1 MVPVYA
7 GASGSG
13 TGAKLLKGG
22 KIMVQTIQLFML
34 FEAVTF
40 VAASLIHAGVLI
52 SGYED
57 PAARIAEGVIA
68 AVLIAG
74 LILSFIRPAWT
85 RWVGLAAQGFALL
98 GTLVGLF
105 TIIIG
110 IGPRT
115 VLDIVYHAA
124 IVVVLV
130 WGLIVAAR
138 APSEAF

>member
-1 MVPVYA
+1 MVR
-7 GASGSG
+7 
-13 TGAKLLKGG
+13 
-22 KIMVQTIQLFML
+22 TIQLFML
-34 FEAVTF
+34 VEAVTF
-40 VAASLIHAGVLI
+40 IAASLIHAGVLI